1 MDKDKQPFTP
11 ESVDDEIDQLINSSS
26 SISSKARLI
35 HELCHTYKENANS
48 LQRVW
53 ECLERYSI
61 EQHTSQKHTSQKPRA
76 GTLQRQPVS
85 QHILPLK
92 RGSSNAKYPASQ
104 PFTVL
109 AASIIGVF
117 LVGSLAWVLGI
128 THLAAPGVARQD
140 SSSTLGSS
148 LHKAAKTI
156 HIQLDTPSQPKI
168 TIRMLDTIHGWALTQ
183 NSILKTADGGVEW
196 QNVTPA
202 NAFSDATP
210 GSTPRGDFLNDR
222 YAWVVTPVVIPP
234 NTALSTI
241 RVLRTTDGGKS
252 WQSTTID
259 NTAGSATD
267 MPHFLNPLDG
277 WLQTFGQP
285 GSGESNIFYTTDGGL
300 HWHEP
305 GKLNQNYIPDPT
317 GISFSDIKTGWE
329 TGDNPAAAMSG
340 AINNAQPLLD
350 VTHDGAQTWQS
361 QSLPVL
367 PGAGKSDMVSTTP
380 PVFFGNDGLLPV
392 KDQTPRG
399 SIGSTPGPSTGF
411 DLYVTHD
418 GGQNWTPTMLV
429 TSTITSNEPSFFTVY
444 VADMQHV
451 WAALGTKLYATSDGG
466 QSWTKLPPTPQP
478 IEELSFVDANNG
490 WAIGPSNAT
499 TPSPVLHTTDGGHTW
514 QQITASSPKPSIDRT
529 IYHLQC
535 SSTNLTKNCLNGKV
549 N

>member
-1 MDKDKQPFTP
+1 MDKDKRPFTP
-11 ESVDDEIDQLINSSS
+11 ESVDDEIYQLINSSS

-48 LQRVW
+48 LNRVW
-53 ECLERYSI
+53 ERIERYSM
-61 EQHTSQKHTSQKPRA
+61 ERQTSQDHTAQRPRA
-76 GTLQRQPVS
+76 RTLQRQAVS
-85 QHILPLK
+85 QHILLPLK
-92 RGSSNAKYPASQ
+92 KGSSNAKHPASQ

-128 THLAAPGVARQD
+128 AHLAAPGVKQA
-140 SSSTLGSS
+140 SGSIS
-148 LHKAAKTI
+148 AISAFQRAKLT
-156 HIQLDTPSQPKI
+156 HTQLNILAQPMI
-168 TIRMLDTIHGWALTQ
+168 AIRMLDTIHGWALTQ
-183 NSILKTADGGVEW
+183 HSILKTADGGVEW

-202 NAFSDATP
+202 NAFSDTPP

-259 NTAGSATD
+259 NTTGSATD
-267 MPHFLNPLDG
+267 MPHFLNPSDG

-285 GSGESNIFYTTDGGL
+285 RSGKSNIFYTTDGGKS
-300 HWHEP
+300 WYEP

-329 TGDNPAAAMSG
+329 TGDNPTATISG

-350 VTHDGAQTWQS
+350 VTHDGALTWQS

-380 PVFFGNDGLLPV
+380 PVFFGSDGLLPV
-392 KDQTPRG
+392 MDQIVPPHS
-399 SIGSTPGPSTGF
+399 SIGNTQGPSTGF

-418 GGQNWTPTMLV
+418 GGQSWTPTKLV
-429 TSTITSNEPSFFTVY
+429 TSTITSNEPSLFTVY

-466 QSWTKLPPTPQP
+466 QNWTQLPPTPQP
-478 IEELSFVDANNG
+478 IEELSFVDTNNG
-490 WAIGPSNAT
+490 WAIGLSNAT
-499 TPSPVLHTTDGGHTW
+499 TLSPVLHTTDGGHTW
-514 QQITASSPKPSIDRT
+514 QQITASRPRKP
-529 IYHLQC
+529 L
-535 SSTNLTKNCLNGKV
+535 
-549 N
+549 